1 MPSFDHHG
9 AQIYYE
15 EFGQGFPILT
25 FAPAGLQS
33 VIDVWS
39 QPSAPINPTT
49 EFAGSF
55 RVIAMDQRNA
65 GGQSR
70 APITAQDGWHTYAA
84 DHIALLDHL
93 RIDRCHLYG
102 QCIGGSFIMSLLK
115 AQPQRIA
122 SAVLAQPIGRV
133 GEMKPG
139 RAARFDAWAKTLGDH
154 SEVNEQV
161 LDAIYQNLYGPGFV
175 YSVDRAF
182 VSSCRTPCLVLAGND
197 EAHPFPISE
206 EVAKLLPTPS
216 SWPSGRRA
224 QRSLRRS
231 LASRSSWRSTR
242 RRGGKIH
249 PRGRRQSGPRPSQ
262 YWARTSRIRTASA
275 SSSERCGLIS
285 TSSAPAASAALTSA
299 TVALRE

>member
-1 MPSFDHHG
+1 MPTFEHHG
-9 AQIYYE
+9 ASIYYE

-33 VIDVWS
+33 VIKVWS
-39 QPSAPINPTT
+39 NPSAPVNPTT
-49 EFAGSF
+49 EFAATF

-84 DHIALLDHL
+84 DHIALLDLL

-133 GEMKPG
+133 GAMAPG
-139 RAARFDAWAKTLGDH
+139 RSARFDAWAESLKDH
-154 SEVNEQV
+154 PEATKQV
-161 LDAIYQNLYGPGFV
+161 LDAFHQNLYGPGFL

-197 EAHPFPISE
+197 EAHPFAISE
-206 EVAKLLPTPS
+206 ETAKLLPNAEFIREWKAGEPLAAAKVRIKEFLTKHT
-216 SWPSGRRA
+216 
-224 QRSLRRS
+224 LR
-231 LASRSSWRSTR
+231 
-242 RRGGKIH
+242 
-249 PRGRRQSGPRPSQ
+249 
-262 YWARTSRIRTASA
+262 
-275 SSSERCGLIS
+275 
-285 TSSAPAASAALTSA
+285 
-299 TVALRE
+299 